1 MRASPEDRRFCRF
14 AAIFLF
20 SLGLVIV
27 VPGAIW
33 AADINLDEPIRLIP
47 PDEPPPAAV
56 EEIQATQPDP
66 EPVAPLTDIRLQ
78 PSDDE
83 LAQPGTSF
91 ENALEVTVD
100 NPVDPIADRLGM
112 ETSSPDVSAVGSVSE
127 AVTGDEL
134 AGDEDGI
141 AIATLGGVDPDA
153 AGLLNEA
160 DGGFSA
166 TLWEGADRALVAKLL
181 PRLARAAPSRT
192 LRALALRLLLTAG
205 APPAGEGEP
214 GELLRLRVQTLAD
227 MGEYELAAVLLQAPS
242 GFDDATLAARL
253 NAAQMFRNLDFP
265 GACALAREQ
274 INRSAD
280 LYWRKVV
287 VFCQAL
293 EGDIEAALVGVDLMS
308 ETANPPGAGFVAAIH
323 TMAGGEAPELQS
335 ISGSGPFQ
343 MAMLRAAGIRA
354 PAAIIETA
362 NPAVLRIVAVS
373 SDTDAATRL
382 YAAERAE
389 GLGALPAES
398 VAGLYAD
405 VEFSEEHLADPL
417 ASAELLDAPLARAL
431 LYQVVARERV
441 SVARGE
447 AISAA
452 LELAGRLG
460 NLGIMARTLLPEIRA
475 IEPQPLFAWFAV
487 SATRG
492 LIAAGDVDGAMAW
505 HALAMRQIAASPDA
519 ARATI
524 ELWPLVQLA
533 DSGGSLDEI
542 MLDSWWEA
550 QGGMGSADAHSR
562 AGNLLSLLAA
572 LGHDIPGRYWHA
584 MLGGSTATHALV
596 PSPAIDNLLAQA
608 VVNDGV
614 GEVALLGLVALGED
628 GPLGAGVP
636 TVARVIH
643 AFVQVGLVDEARALA
658 LETALAE
665 GF

>member
-14 AAIFLF
+14 AAIFLL
-20 SLGLVIV
+20 SLGLISV

-33 AADINLDEPIRLIP
+33 AAEINLDEPIRIIP

-56 EEIQATQPDP
+56 EEIQSTQPDP
-66 EPVAPLTDIRLQ
+66 EPVAPLTDIRLEQ
-78 PSDDE
+78 SDGE
-83 LAQPGTSF
+83 GAQPGISSENVLETTF
-91 ENALEVTVD
+91 EA
-100 NPVDPIADRLGM
+100 PIGLNADRLGL
-112 ETSSPDVSAVGSVSE
+112 EALSPNAS
-127 AVTGDEL
+127 
-134 AGDEDGI
+134 AGDENGI
-141 AIATLGGVDPDA
+141 AIATLGGINPDA

-160 DGGFSA
+160 DGGLSA
-166 TLWEGADRALVAKLL
+166 TLWHGADRALVAKLL

-205 APPAGEGEP
+205 APPAGEGKP

-242 GFDDATLAARL
+242 GFDDAPLAARL
-253 NAAQMFRNLDFP
+253 KAAQMFRNLNFP
-265 GACALAREQ
+265 GACVLAREQ
-274 INRSAD
+274 ISQSAD

-287 VFCQAL
+287 IFCQAL

-308 ETANPPGAGFVAAIH
+308 ETADPPGAGFVAAIH

-354 PAAIIETA
+354 PAAIVETA
-362 NPAVLRIVAVS
+362 NPAVLRIIAVS
-373 SDTDAATRL
+373 SDAAAATRL
-382 YAAERAE
+382 RAAERAE

-398 VAGLYAD
+398 VARLYAD
-405 VEFSEEHLADPL
+405 VEFPEEVLADPL

-441 SVARGE
+441 PVARGE
-447 AISAA
+447 AIAAA

-460 NLGIMARTLLPEIRA
+460 SLGIMARSLLPEIQA
-475 IEPQPLFAWFAV
+475 IEPEPLFAWFAV
-487 SATRG
+487 AATRG
-492 LIAAGDVDGAMAW
+492 LMAAGDVDGAMAW

-533 DSGGSLDEI
+533 DSDSPLDEP
-542 MLDSWWEA
+542 MLDSWSDA
-550 QGGMGSADAHSR
+550 QGALGSADAHLR

-572 LGHDIPGRYWHA
+572 LGHDIPSHYWYA
-584 MLGGSTATHALV
+584 MLGGPSAMGAIV
-596 PSPAIDNLLAQA
+596 PSPAIDNLLDQA
-608 VVNDGV
+608 IANERV
-614 GEVALLGLVALGED
+614 GEVALLGLVALGGD
-628 GPLGAGVP
+628 GPGGASVT
-636 TVARVIH
+636 TVSRVIQ
-643 AFVQVGLVDEARALA
+643 AFAQVGLVDEARALA